1 VTFKIVQELA
11 FHDQNGIKQFLHLI
25 VASFVVGEDLTDVV
39 DQPLHLVGMPGFLPS
54 HYQGHANDLGG
65 CHYVEE
71 EGLVWF

>member
-1 VTFKIVQELA
+1 
-11 FHDQNGIKQFLHLI
+11 
-25 VASFVVGEDLTDVV
+25 
-39 DQPLHLVGMPGFLPS
+39 MPGFLPS